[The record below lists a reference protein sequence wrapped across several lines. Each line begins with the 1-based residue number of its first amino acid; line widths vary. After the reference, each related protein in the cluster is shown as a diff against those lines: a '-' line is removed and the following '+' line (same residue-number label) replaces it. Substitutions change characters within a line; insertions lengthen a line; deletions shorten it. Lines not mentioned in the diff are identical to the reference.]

1 MIRPGETKSMPLLLA
16 VGRLIRLIFAPA
28 AFLAAWALATTAASA
43 QTFGFATLPAGTLS
57 HVIASAISKAMKEK
71 AGLNVLVQ
79 PAAGG
84 NVIVPLVGR
93 GEAEVGL
100 VNIMEAQDGLDAGLK
115 DLRLIGPPRGCARH
129 SSSARTPECSR
140 SRI

>member
-1 MIRPGETKSMPLLLA
+1 MVVTCLRA
-16 VGRLIRLIFAPA
+16 VPA
-28 AFLAAWALATTAASA
+28 RIAAAAAIALVLSAGSALAQAY
-43 QTFGFATLPAGTLS
+43 GFATLPAGTLS
-57 HVIASAISKAMKEK
+57 HMIASGISKVMKEK
-71 AGLNVLVQ
+71 ASLNVLVQ

>member
-1 MIRPGETKSMPLLLA
+1 MELPPALCNDRGGRNKNMA
-16 VGRLIRLIFAPA
+16 VGRLTQLCCAVA
-28 AFLAAWALATTAASA
+28 ALALATTAASA

-79 PAAGG
+79 PPAGG

-129 SSSARTPECSR
+129 SSSAR
-140 SRI
+140 